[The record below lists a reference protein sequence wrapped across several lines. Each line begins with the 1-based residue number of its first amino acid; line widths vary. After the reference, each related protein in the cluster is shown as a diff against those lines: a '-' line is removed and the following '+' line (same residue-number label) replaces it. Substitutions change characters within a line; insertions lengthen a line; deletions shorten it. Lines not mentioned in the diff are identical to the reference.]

1 MRVRQLGSANK
12 IFRGAID
19 FASTD
24 TTNSLHHPH
33 VRTHCVYAHAKHK
46 HAHTSKSKHTSGC
59 WGLREVTTMASS
71 ITIAHAAAAP
81 PAAAVRLI
89 VNFRLQGLNLESVAF
104 RGRKRPLPDLSMGDV
119 TYFLVGRVRAR
130 CHSRRAAALRR
141 SARGV
146 QKLIGQP
153 WEHAATVLS
162 RSSGL
167 PTCARACSQNTG
179 MASICRCT
187 WMWQAPRYIK
197 RDLFVC
203 QKRPICM
210 SKRHFCMSKEA
221 YLYVTSATAQFL
233 KSALYRTFSKV
244 LSIVPLHNKCTRS
257 LTATAY
263 IYTQNTGI
271 ASICRYIYIIFI

>member
-81 PAAAVRLI
+81 PTAAVRLI

-119 TYFLVGRVRAR
+119 TYFLVGREHAVTADVQQH
-130 CHSRRAAALRR
+130 CDG
-141 SARGV
+141 ARGV
-146 QKLIGQP
+146 CKNWLGSLGSMQRPSSRDRQVCP
-153 WEHAATVLS
+153 PAPEHAPKTPGWLQSAGVHECDKRHGISKETYLYV
-162 RSSGL
+162 
-167 PTCARACSQNTG
+167 
-179 MASICRCT
+179 
-187 WMWQAPRYIK
+187 K
-197 RDLFVC
+197 RDLFVCQRDIFVC

-210 SKRHFCMSKEA
+210 WQAPRHN
-221 YLYVTSATAQFL
+221 
-233 KSALYRTFSKV
+233 FSKA
-244 LSIVPLHNKCTRS
+244 LSIAHSQKSS
-257 LTATAY
+257 L
-263 IYTQNTGI
+263 
-271 ASICRYIYIIFI
+271 